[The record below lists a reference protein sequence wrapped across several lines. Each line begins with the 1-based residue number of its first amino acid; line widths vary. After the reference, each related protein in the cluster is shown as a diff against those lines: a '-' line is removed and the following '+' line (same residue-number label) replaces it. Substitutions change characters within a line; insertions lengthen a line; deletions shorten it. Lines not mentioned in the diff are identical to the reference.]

1 MALRYF
7 LLQHGLK
14 TDTQGGGDVHIKPQ
28 TNSITVQE
36 FKSGQIDGGW
46 LPEPYA
52 SELVAAG
59 GTKLVDER
67 SLWPSGQFAT
77 TLLVV
82 RTAFPQQHPDVV
94 AKLLKGQVDA
104 TDYINKQP
112 AAAQAAANAELTALT
127 GKGLKPNVVSS
138 AFKEITF
145 TDDPVASSL
154 TRRRAAR
161 GEGRAAPA
169 GQPQRDLRSRPAQQ
183 RAGRGRRADGVVMS
197 LAGPRTLAAAHADA
211 RTSAAATAPDGSA
224 VRLSDVSKVYGR
236 GSHALLALDRISL
249 TVAPGEFVC
258 LLGASGCGK
267 STLLSLVTGLDEASA
282 GTVEVPGRTTLMFQE
297 AALFPWL
304 TAGAQRRARPAGE
317 LDAGQAAARAGAT
330 NCSPPCTWPGSA
342 ASGRMSCPAGCAS
355 GWRSPARSPRTW
367 TCSRWTSR
375 SARST
380 R

>member
-1 MALRYF
+1 MRISLARVAAGNGAVQAIGLAAVVLAGAGVVAGCGSSSSAASTGSSSSPVTLHLGYLTNITHATALVGVRGGIFAKDLGSGVTLKTETFNAGPDEVTALFSGALDAAYIGPGPAINAWQKSQGQAIRIISGAASGGASLVVTKGITSVAALKGKTLATPQLGNTQDVALRYF

-82 RTAFPQQHPDVV
+82 RTAFAQQHPDAV

-112 AAAQAAANAELTALT
+112 AAAQAAANAELAALT

-154 TRRRAAR
+154 
-161 GEGRAAPA
+161 
-169 GQPQRDLRSRPAQQ
+169 S
-183 RAGRGRRADGVVMS
+183 
-197 LAGPRTLAAAHADA
+197 
-211 RTSAAATAPDGSA
+211 
-224 VRLSDVSKVYGR
+224 
-236 GSHALLALDRISL
+236 
-249 TVAPGEFVC
+249 
-258 LLGASGCGK
+258 
-267 STLLSLVTGLDEASA
+267 
-282 GTVEVPGRTTLMFQE
+282 
-297 AALFPWL
+297 
-304 TAGAQRRARPAGE
+304 AGAQHAEKVGLLKPVNLNGIFDLGPLNNALSAAGE
-317 LDAGQAAARAGAT
+317 QT
-330 NCSPPCTWPGSA
+330 VSS
-342 ASGRMSCPAGCAS
+342 
-355 GWRSPARSPRTW
+355 
-367 TCSRWTSR
+367 
-375 SARST
+375 
-380 R
+380 